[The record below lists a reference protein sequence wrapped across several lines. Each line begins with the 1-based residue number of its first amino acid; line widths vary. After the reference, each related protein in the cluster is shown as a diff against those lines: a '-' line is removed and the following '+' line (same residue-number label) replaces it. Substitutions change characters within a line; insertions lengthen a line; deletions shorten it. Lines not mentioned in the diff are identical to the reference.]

1 MTDPFDEK
9 PQPFI
14 YMAYLLRF
22 WREDVSVPWRVTAE
36 NPHTGQKYAFST
48 PDEFWAFIL
57 SELDEADK

>member
-1 MTDPFDEK
+1 MTNPFEN
-9 PQPFI
+9 PQPLT
-14 YMAYLLRF
+14 YMAFLLRF
-22 WREDVSVPWRVTAE
+22 WREDESAPWRVTAE